1 MWKRYLVGAVNQEK
15 ALVGAFSMIVKTD
28 GSFAALML
36 MLQVYPLNRPFYAF
50 DHENGSRPDLSCWVG
65 FVSHFTDKLYR

>member
-1 MWKRYLVGAVNQEK
+1 MTFVSSSNGNN
-15 ALVGAFSMIVKTD
+15 
-28 GSFAALML
+28 GSGVLYCTVLAGVLYCTVL
-36 MLQVYPLNRPFYAF
+36 YLQVYPLNRPFYAF

>member
-1 MWKRYLVGAVNQEK
+1 MTFVSSSNGNNVAGVLYCTVLY
-15 ALVGAFSMIVKTD
+15 
-28 GSFAALML
+28 
-36 MLQVYPLNRPFYAF
+36 LQVYPLNRPFYAF